1 MREQSALARPALI
14 YGLSKSAIR
23 MLTVQYANVIPEIR
37 FNAVEPGIAATD
49 LTGEGGRLVAG
60 SAKLIVEMAIIG
72 GDGPTGT

>member
-1 MREQSALARPALI
+1 
-14 YGLSKSAIR
+14 

-49 LTGEGGRLVAG
+49 LTGEGGRLVAE